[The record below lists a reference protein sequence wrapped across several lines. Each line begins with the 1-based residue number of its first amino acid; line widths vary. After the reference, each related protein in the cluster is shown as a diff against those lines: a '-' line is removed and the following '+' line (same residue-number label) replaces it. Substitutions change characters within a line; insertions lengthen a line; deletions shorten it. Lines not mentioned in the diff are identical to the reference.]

1 MRGRGQW
8 RNGLRVRG
16 IGSGRTGRESARG
29 RLYAGCGVPCNADLE
44 KWASRRPFGPENSRE
59 KRFGAENESQRGRRD
74 VGPRSDVGGPRSEG
88 LGGLKTG
95 RNYEMRENRE
105 KWGWRGGP
113 RSEIGDLR
121 SEKHHPCRSVPTTA
135 CRDPWLVL
143 GVGRIEAGR
152 KLGENHEIT
161 KKRAGNGIL
170 WRLGGSGGPTNPIID
185 RKLTQIHA
193 NGESGGTEIGGL
205 GGGI

>member
-1 MRGRGQW
+1 MIRQGGGPINFVSLKWPGRVGTQRFLAGGTLSAEKNTGRLAANGIPALRTRRGADLGLKRPKMPPKWPLQTE
-8 RNGLRVRG
+8 NGSQRVRR
-16 IGSGRTGRESARG
+16 S
-29 RLYAGCGVPCNADLE
+29 
-44 KWASRRPFGPENSRE
+44 
-59 KRFGAENESQRGRRD
+59 
-74 VGPRSDVGGPRSEG
+74 GPRSEVGGPRSENCH
-88 LGGLKTG
+88 L
-95 RNYEMRENRE
+95 
-105 KWGWRGGP
+105 
-113 RSEIGDLR
+113 
-121 SEKHHPCRSVPTTA
+121 CRSVPTSA

-143 GVGRIEAGR
+143 GVGRVEAGR

>member
-1 MRGRGQW
+1 MIRQGGGPINFVSLKWPGRVGTQRFLAGGTLSAEKNTGRLAANGIPALRTRRGADLGLKRPKMPPKWPLQTE
-8 RNGLRVRG
+8 NGSQRVRR
-16 IGSGRTGRESARG
+16 S
-29 RLYAGCGVPCNADLE
+29 
-44 KWASRRPFGPENSRE
+44 
-59 KRFGAENESQRGRRD
+59 
-74 VGPRSDVGGPRSEG
+74 GPRSEVGGPRSENCH
-88 LGGLKTG
+88 L
-95 RNYEMRENRE
+95 
-105 KWGWRGGP
+105 
-113 RSEIGDLR
+113 
-121 SEKHHPCRSVPTTA
+121 CR
-135 CRDPWLVL
+135 LVL
-143 GVGRIEAGR
+143 GVGRVEAGR